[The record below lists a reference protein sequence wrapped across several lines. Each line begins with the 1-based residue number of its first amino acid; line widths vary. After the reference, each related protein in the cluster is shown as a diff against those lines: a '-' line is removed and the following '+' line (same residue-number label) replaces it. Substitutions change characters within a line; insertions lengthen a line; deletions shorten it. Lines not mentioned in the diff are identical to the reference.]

1 MAGRR
6 KQAEVEAP
14 KIGHNSNMTD
24 EERRSLAG
32 YVQEI
37 ERVDAEMRQMSS
49 DRGLI
54 YKSAKEKG
62 FDTKALRRVIA
73 DRRIEKS
80 KLDELEHAMDAY
92 KSALGMLADT
102 PLGEAS
108 IHAAARNLAKMG
120 ATVSVDFADAPFH
133 APDAPR

>member
-1 MAGRR
+1 MARR
-6 KQAEVEAP
+6 KKQADIEDVK

-24 EERRSLAG
+24 DERRSLAG

-62 FDTKALRRVIA
+62 FDTKALKRVIA

-102 PLGEAS
+102 PLGQ
-108 IHAAARNLAKMG
+108 AALARNLTG
-120 ATVSVDFADAPFH
+120 PHESFADAPFH
-133 APDAPR
+133 APARLHRQQ